1 MRKVVPIVTSLAFN
15 HISFGLITLLA
26 VTELVK
32 EILVVQIL
40 SVFIILLVWLKLA
53 SLEHPTVPTI
63 TPKVKALTQLEE
75 VMVFVAL
82 EYAPNAYPMFLEAMI
97 GVADYF
103 FEISHIS
110 AGALQ
115 VASLA
120 SVHILHNVAFIVAAL
135 FQKL

>member
-1 MRKVVPIVTSLAFN
+1 L
-15 HISFGLITLLA
+15 
-26 VTELVK
+26 
-32 EILVVQIL
+32 Q
-40 SVFIILLVWLKLA
+40 
-53 SLEHPTVPTI
+53 HPTVPTI

-82 EYAPNAYPMFLEAMI
+82 EYAPNAYPMFLEGMI

-110 AGALQ
+110 ACALQ